1 MARSA
6 PLITVAQ
13 TSSSGNIA
21 SVHLEWQIVF
31 DGLADKPGKIRLR
44 GPNNFIREFVVADDT
59 HFSTDIAGLAA
70 GADVVLSVCSVFPD
84 ATESCA
90 STTLHTAGSPVEP
103 GGGGGPRPKPP
114 APRISSIESHQA
126 TLHDEGK
133 IIVHWTAA
141 TKFDQYHFI
150 FAEKPHDFTEVEI
163 DSPGTT
169 GFFPIK
175 PAFPGREYSFKV
187 QGCITH
193 AIGLNDCSDFTL
205 STDTLMP
212 QNTRSLREFLRLSNV
227 QLNPGIRSL
236 GPSTFSSGIRAMM
249 RL

>member
-84 ATESCA
+84 ATELCS
-90 STTLHTAGSPVEP
+90 STTVHTTGSP
-103 GGGGGPRPKPP
+103 GGGGGPRPQPP
-114 APRISSIESHQA
+114 APRISSIEPHQA
-126 TLHDEGK
+126 TLHDEGQ
-133 IIVHWTAA
+133 IVVHWTSANV
-141 TKFDQYHFI
+141 DHYHFI
-150 FAEKPHDFTEVEI
+150 FEGDQLRFTEVEI

-169 GFFPIK
+169 GFFVITPT
-175 PAFPGREYSFKV
+175 FPGRKYSFKV
-187 QGCITH
+187 QGCLINL
-193 AIGLNDCSDFTL
+193 IGSNNCSEF
-205 STDTLMP
+205 SPFIDTVMP